1 MAARKLTLRLDD
13 NVIER
18 GKAFAKE
25 QGTSLSKLIEKFL
38 SETTPPIKK
47 EHIAIEPDPDV
58 LALMIPRRN
67 GGSFAENANEFGEY
81 YDAVS
86 TNHLS
91 TEEE

>member
-1 MAARKLTLRLDD
+1 MAATKLTLRLDD

-25 QGTSLSKLIEKFL
+25 QGTSLSKLIEQFL
-38 SETTPPIKK
+38 SEVAPPIKQ
-47 EHIAIEPDPDV
+47 EHIAIEPDPDI
-58 LALMIPRRN
+58 LALMIPRKT
-67 GGSFAENANEFGEY
+67 GGSFAGNADELGEY

-91 TEEE
+91 SEVE

>member
-1 MAARKLTLRLDD
+1 MAATKLTLRLDG

-25 QGTSLSKLIEKFL
+25 QGTSLSKLFENFL
-38 SETTPPIKK
+38 RETTPPIKK
-47 EHIAIEPDPDV
+47 AHIAIKPDLDV
-58 LALMIPRRN
+58 LALMIPRKEA
-67 GGSFAENANEFGEY
+67 GSFTENTDELGDY
-81 YDAVS
+81 YDYVS